1 VTDNYKRRQEREWNM
16 RSVDRND
23 LKDIISVEAAT
34 NLAPWLLTIK
44 RSWHKHTAD
53 DLSLDLLT

>member
-1 VTDNYKRRQEREWNM
+1 VTENYKRRQEREWNM

-34 NLAPWLLTIK
+34 KLAP
-44 RSWHKHTAD
+44 
-53 DLSLDLLT
+53 